1 MKNMILALALLGAL
15 SSLTACGYREYDGER
30 PTVIIVE
37 RPHREHREHRGHERH
52 EGHVR
57 W

>member
-1 MKNMILALALLGAL
+1 MKNMILALALPGAL